1 MKQRLILA
9 VGMYENKCTTLYMY
23 IKQNAQ
29 KIQKIEYTIY
39 ITSFNWNN
47 YTGISHEGS
56 KSSESQYNIRQKHT
70 SIRVKL
76 IFFNETLYFFIHN
89 IVEYHK
95 LDPKALD
102 QRRSIAGAIASNN
115 DIEHR

>member
-1 MKQRLILA
+1 MFGVFNVKQRLILA

-29 KIQKIEYTIY
+29 KIQKFEYTIY

-56 KSSESQYNIRQKHT
+56 KLSESI
-70 SIRVKL
+70 
-76 IFFNETLYFFIHN
+76 
-89 IVEYHK
+89 
-95 LDPKALD
+95 
-102 QRRSIAGAIASNN
+102 
-115 DIEHR
+115 